1 MKRIT
6 PDIYYIGYNDNKID
20 LFESQL
26 PLSHGMAYNS
36 YLILDEKIAIIDS
49 VELPGKD
56 VWFSSIKEILGNR
69 EPDYLVIEHMEP
81 DHSGSILE
89 FIKKYP
95 SAKIITNQLSLMLL
109 NQFFDYDFS
118 DRVIVIKEKD
128 KISLGKHS
136 LEFYFAPMIHWPE
149 VLMVYEEY
157 SKTFFSADAFG
168 KFGVIDTEDNW
179 IDEARRY
186 YFGIVAKY
194 GIQVQNLLKKI
205 QHLQIDRICSLHG
218 PILDKDLGKY
228 IALYD
233 KWSKYESENTDGVFI
248 AYTSVYGNTEK
259 AVKLL
264 EEELRAQGV
273 KDVLSRDLSL
283 TQIHEN
289 IAHAFRYKKIV
300 LATTTYNTGI
310 FPTMH
315 YFLHGLI
322 ERNWQNKTI
331 GIIENGSWV
340 PQAEKEMKNFLSPC
354 KNLKFVEK
362 SVHIKSGI
370 KDNNI
375 DEIKALA
382 EILRKEE

>member
-168 KFGVIDTEDNW
+168 KFG
-179 IDEARRY
+179 
-186 YFGIVAKY
+186 
-194 GIQVQNLLKKI
+194 
-205 QHLQIDRICSLHG
+205 
-218 PILDKDLGKY
+218 
-228 IALYD
+228 
-233 KWSKYESENTDGVFI
+233 
-248 AYTSVYGNTEK
+248 
-259 AVKLL
+259 
-264 EEELRAQGV
+264 
-273 KDVLSRDLSL
+273 
-283 TQIHEN
+283 
-289 IAHAFRYKKIV
+289 
-300 LATTTYNTGI
+300 
-310 FPTMH
+310 
-315 YFLHGLI
+315 
-322 ERNWQNKTI
+322 
-331 GIIENGSWV
+331 
-340 PQAEKEMKNFLSPC
+340 
-354 KNLKFVEK
+354 
-362 SVHIKSGI
+362 
-370 KDNNI
+370 
-375 DEIKALA
+375 
-382 EILRKEE
+382 